1 MLRSIVRHLQV
12 AMAPTA
18 EGRTWEYGGDVGEE
32 VFEFGELE
40 WCKFCAEHGCKL
52 LNAAAAAGKLDLSA
66 TDWGFSEEYC
76 QCPERLASRFDD
88 GRSVYWFMIHEGQV
102 SGGASVRDEGWE
114 ACLHK
119 PGFHIA
125 AQWGLIAHAS
135 GMIYGAEGMP
145 QRAKD
150 TAMLNENLLIECRPE
165 PSAFTAT
172 LLEKAA
178 YDRPEGE
185 AFPEV
190 IENALVGGN
199 GLEGLHN
206 AGALIMKRSFEV
218 ANLPKSAIGIPALHK
233 MDDVQKEQFY
243 HLLQR
248 PLRPVY
254 GSELRKT
261 GAFGLPGSMAAS
273 MEFGDLPWCKACA
286 QHAVKLIEMSVAA
299 GEISLDGIEWGF
311 SEEYTEACPR
321 VLGGRRIA
329 VYWFAVSGG
338 KVSCGWEDIP
348 EWCVCLQRWI

>member
-1 MLRSIVRHLQV
+1 M
-12 AMAPTA
+12 
-18 EGRTWEYGGDVGEE
+18 
-32 VFEFGELE
+32 
-40 WCKFCAEHGCKL
+40 
-52 LNAAAAAGKLDLSA
+52 
-66 TDWGFSEEYC
+66 
-76 QCPERLASRFDD
+76 
-88 GRSVYWFMIHEGQV
+88 
-102 SGGASVRDEGWE
+102 
-114 ACLHK
+114 HK

-125 AQWGLIAHAS
+125 AQWSLIAHAS

-150 TAMLNENLLIECRPE
+150 TALLNENLLIECRPE

-185 AFPEV
+185 AFPEL
-190 IENALVGGN
+190 IGKALVGGN

-218 ANLPKSAIGIPALHK
+218 ANLTKSAIGIPALHK
-233 MDDVQKEQFY
+233 MDDVQKEQLY

-321 VLGGRRIA
+321 VLCGRRIA